1 MHSKL
6 IVAAMAAA
14 GLCLGAPAKAQGLDA
29 FYKGKKVSI
38 VIGSAA
44 GGGYDAYARLVARH
58 LGDHIPGNPSVI
70 PQNMPG
76 AGQTK
81 AAGYVNSVAP
91 KDGTAIAAISPGA
104 MLAPVLGGPKITYD
118 PVKLQV
124 IGSANSDVYT
134 CISRPDAAVKEFKD
148 AFDKEIVI
156 GLSTGTTRDMPMLL
170 KNILGV
176 KFRMVSGYPGTKD
189 IILAF
194 ERNEIQGLCGYGYA
208 SLVSRNADWITK
220 GIAKVL
226 VQESSRGHPD
236 LNKLGVPLATSFART
251 AEDRQILDLVYSQG
265 LFGRP
270 YVAAPEVAK
279 DRIAGLRKAFLATLA
294 DPKLIAEAKKAKLD
308 LDPMSGE
315 EVQELV
321 VKVFATPP
329 AVLQR
334 ARQALGTDQP
344 KKKKQ

>member
-1 MHSKL
+1 MNVRW
-6 IVAAMAAA
+6 IIAALAAA
-14 GLCLGAPAKAQGLDA
+14 TLAGASAQAQSLES

-38 VIGSAA
+38 IIGSAP
-44 GGGYDAYARLVARH
+44 GGGYDAYARLVSRH
-58 LGDHIPGNPSVI
+58 FGDHIPGKPVVI
-70 PQNMPG
+70 AQNMPG

-104 MLAPVLGGPKITYD
+104 MLAPVLGGPKVTYD
-118 PVKLQV
+118 PVKLQI

-236 LNKLGVPLATSFART
+236 LNKLGVPLATSFAKT
-251 AEDRQILDLVYSQG
+251 AEDKQILDLVYSQG

-270 YVAAPEVAK
+270 FVAAPEVPK
-279 DRIAGLRKAFLATLA
+279 DRVTGLRKAFMATLA
-294 DPKLIAEAKKAKLD
+294 DPKLLAEAKKAKLD
-308 LDPMSGE
+308 IDPMTGE
-315 EVQELV
+315 EVQDLV

-329 AVLQR
+329 AALKR
-334 ARQALGTDQP
+334 ARQALGTDGP
-344 KKKKQ
+344 KKKK